1 MIQAH
6 YICRALYFC
15 SNATADLTA
24 GAGPWPG
31 GWGPLVEWIEARISI
46 KGLDHGR
53 HMSAS
58 PVQWLKSIHITQE
71 VFPGSR
77 AGPDKPSILNQTLS
91 LWRWEGVGLEPGL
104 ELNRCRS

>member
-1 MIQAH
+1 MSIYLKQ
-6 YICRALYFC
+6 R
-15 SNATADLTA
+15 SPTPGPQA

-58 PVQWLKSIHITQE
+58 PVQWLKSIHKTQE

-77 AGPDKPSILNQTLS
+77 AGPDKHESDAVFM
-91 LWRWEGVGLEPGL
+91 EMGG
-104 ELNRCRS
+104 CRSGAWP